1 MPREAIDEFM
11 SLVEIAEDKN
21 KIALIDL
28 ARLLMMHEHSAAHIL
43 NKHWSTFEVGIFGYL
58 ECMDLKDPNEKVI

>member
-11 SLVEIAEDKN
+11 SLVDVAEDKN

-28 ARLLMMHEHSAAHIL
+28 VRLLMTHEHSAVHIL
-43 NKHWSTFEVGIFGYL
+43 NKHW
-58 ECMDLKDPNEKVI
+58 